1 MKPLH
6 LIPALFGFAAIA
18 FAATGG
24 AAQPAPV
31 KLQYTGYLVDS
42 PVLDARVEVARDAEG
57 GPYRMSLS
65 TGLIGALG
73 DMVPFH
79 FKASSLGQDEEV
91 GLQPSSYH
99 SETSIYDNR
108 QSVALSYGPDG
119 SVTLTDDPPTEEGQD
134 AVAQGGLTG
143 TVDPLSAALAII
155 VKVSGQGSCAGKF
168 RIFDGARRYNLS
180 LSPAPEGLAVPRLPV
195 APKAKA
201 MACDAAVDLVSG
213 FPQYAL
219 NAGMYPTT
227 ARFWLARD
235 VVGAAPVLL
244 RLEAESGLGKM
255 HFDLR
260 AVLP

>member
-1 MKPLH
+1 MKSLP
-6 LIPALFGFAAIA
+6 LIPALFGLAVIA
-18 FAATGG
+18 FAAAAG
-24 AAQPAPV
+24 AEQPASL

-42 PVLDARVEVARDAEG
+42 PVLDARIEVARPPEG

-79 FKASSLGQDEEV
+79 FKASSLGRDEEV
-91 GLQPSSYH
+91 GLQPSSYR

-119 SVTLTDDPPTEEGQD
+119 NVTLTDDPPTEEGQE
-134 AVAQGGLTG
+134 AVAQGGLAG
-143 TVDPLSAALAII
+143 TIDPLTAALAIV
-155 VKVSGQGSCAGKF
+155 VKVSERGSCTGKF
-168 RIFDGARRYNLS
+168 RIFDGARRYALS
-180 LSPAPEGLAVPRLPV
+180 LSPGPEGVATPRLPV

-213 FPQYAL
+213 FPQYAI

-227 ARFWLARD
+227 ARFWLAR
-235 VVGAAPVLL
+235 GIAGSAPVLL
-244 RLEAESGLGKM
+244 RLEAESGLGQM
-255 HFDLR
+255 HVDLR

>member
-1 MKPLH
+1 
-6 LIPALFGFAAIA
+6 LFGLAAIA
-18 FAATGG
+18 FAVTAG
-24 AAQPAPV
+24 AAQPVPV

-119 SVTLTDDPPTEEGQD
+119 SVTLSDDPPTEEGQD

-168 RIFDGARRYNLS
+168 RIFDGARRYDLS
-180 LSPAPEGLAVPRLPV
+180 LSPAPEGLAAPRLPV

-201 MACDAAVDLVSG
+201 MACDAAVDLISG
-213 FPQYAL
+213 FPQFAID
-219 NAGMYPTT
+219 AGMYPTT
-227 ARFWLARD
+227 ARFWLAQGI
-235 VVGAAPVLL
+235 VGAAPVLL

>member
-1 MKPLH
+1 LFRLAALSPSPPRRA
-6 LIPALFGFAAIA
+6 PAA
-18 FAATGG
+18 
-24 AAQPAPV
+24 APV

-57 GPYRMSLS
+57 GPYRMNLS

-108 QSVALSYGPDG
+108 QSISLSYGPDG
-119 SVTLTDDPPTEEGQD
+119 SVTLTDDPPTEAGQD

-155 VKVSGQGSCAGKF
+155 VKVSGQGAAPASSGSSTGP
-168 RIFDGARRYNLS
+168 GATICRCR
-180 LSPAPEGLAVPRLPV
+180 RLPR
-195 APKAKA
+195 
-201 MACDAAVDLVSG
+201 VSPPRDCRW
-213 FPQYAL
+213 PQGQGDGL
-219 NAGMYPTT
+219 RCSRGSHLGLPPIRHQCRHVSHHGTLLAGPGI
-227 ARFWLARD
+227 
-235 VVGAAPVLL
+235 VGAAPVLL

>member
-6 LIPALFGFAAIA
+6 LIPALVGLTAIA
-18 FAATGG
+18 FATAA
-24 AAQPAPV
+24 AAQAVPV

-65 TGLIGALG
+65 TGLVGALG

-79 FKASSLGQDEEV
+79 FKAASLGKTEEV

-108 QSVALSYGPDG
+108 QSVALSYGPGG
-119 SVTLTDDPPTEEGQD
+119 SVTLTDDPPTQEGQD
-134 AVAQGGLTG
+134 AVAQGGLAG
-143 TVDPLSAALAII
+143 TIDPLSAALAII
-155 VKVSGQGSCAGKF
+155 VKVSERGSCAGKF
-168 RIFDGARRYNLS
+168 RIFDGARRYDLS

-195 APKAKA
+195 APKAQAK
-201 MACDAAVDLVSG
+201 ACDAAVSLISG
-213 FPQYAL
+213 FPEYAI

-227 ARFWLARD
+227 ARFWLARGI
-235 VVGAAPVLL
+235 VGSAPVLL